1 MGVIHFDLKPDNI
14 LIDETGRL
22 KISDFGMAT
31 RWPRISAEHILAG
44 SGLGGDVGNATG
56 ISRLSDRE
64 GDRVYMA
71 PEMLRG
77 DFTAAN
83 DVFRYAHS
91 ICGLDCSNMLICSL
105 IRQLWTGYPR
115 SGHQYLRARWRL

>member
-1 MGVIHFDLKPDNI
+1 MEDLSGIGRRKSRTLNVEWPCAHFITILQGLEFIHSEGVIHFDLKPDNI

-31 RWPRISAEHILAG
+31 RWPRVSAEQILAG

-83 DVFRYAHS
+83 DVFR
-91 ICGLDCSNMLICSL
+91 
-105 IRQLWTGYPR
+105 
-115 SGHQYLRARWRL
+115 